1 MKCEI
6 SSTTP
11 TTKTRT
17 DSIIVR
23 FLSRGTP
30 ESSKRL
36 IATVCAAVLCGLSIA
51 LVEALSYQAHKNL
64 PVSAAVA
71 AAFGAVVGF
80 IAALAREI
88 FRTPEKPDATGQPPD
103 KENP

>member
-1 MKCEI
+1 MTCETP
-6 SSTTP
+6 STTP
-11 TTKTRT
+11 TTKTPT
-17 DSIIVR
+17 ASTIVR

-30 ESSKRL
+30 ESSRRL
-36 IATVCAAVLCGLSIA
+36 VATLCAAVLCGLSISLA
-51 LVEALSYQAHKNL
+51 EALSYQAHRNW

-71 AAFGAVVGF
+71 TAFGAVVGF

-88 FRTPEKPDATGQPPD
+88 FRTPEKPESATDPNE